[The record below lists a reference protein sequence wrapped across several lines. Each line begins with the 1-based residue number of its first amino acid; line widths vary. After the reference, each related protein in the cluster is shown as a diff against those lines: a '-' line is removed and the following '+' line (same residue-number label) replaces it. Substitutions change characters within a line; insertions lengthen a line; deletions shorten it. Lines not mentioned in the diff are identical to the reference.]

1 MAAAVPSCNPS
12 ARLPGNPREAL
23 PFPSLPRARIR
34 WCMWVGA
41 GGSRVRLPLIPLP
54 ARSRDYRNPLWREN
68 SSSPVRLRRSHPASH
83 RLEGHLVGSTQASTV
98 APHGERGPSGQP
110 YFGRDGWSRL
120 RLHAMGSRVRTKP
133 GRRALSETC
142 AVLDVRF
149 VDHSPSVPHP
159 LTCGIQMINLSSA
172 GPCRLGF
179 GFGVVARVS
188 SRVKLG

>member
-23 PFPSLPRARIR
+23 PFVSLPMARIR
-34 WCMWVGA
+34 RCMWVGA
-41 GGSRVRLPLIPLP
+41 GASRGRLPLIPLP
-54 ARSRDYRNPLWREN
+54 ARSRDYRNPLWREIT
-68 SSSPVRLRRSHPASH
+68 SSPVRLRRSHPASH
-83 RLEGHLVGSTQASTV
+83 RLECHLVGSTQASAV
-98 APHGERGPSGQP
+98 APHGERGPNGQP

-142 AVLDVRF
+142 VGLDVRSA
-149 VDHSPSVPHP
+149 DHSPSVPHP
-159 LTCGIQMINLSSA
+159 LTCGIQMIELSSA
-172 GPCRLGF
+172 GPFRLGF
-179 GFGVVARVS
+179 GFGVGARVS